1 MNRAR
6 GAVERIRSL
15 GPETFDT
22 LLAGAFLVAGVI
34 EALVISAD
42 GNERPYPLVVTVVL
56 AALVRWRRSI
66 PAVGLVTFGAS
77 LPLGRELA
85 PSTVDEV
92 TVPFM
97 MLFVFAYSLGAYGS
111 MRSTVVGGVLAA
123 VTIGIDVALHEGS
136 PSGAIGSMIFASL
149 FVIVPVSVG
158 RSMRNRRL
166 LTAALAEKAALAERE
181 RDERARRAVDEERAR
196 IARELHDVVAHSIS
210 VMTVQATAVER
221 IAERMP
227 EQARTS
233 LENIE
238 NTGRE
243 ALTEMRRL
251 LGVLRRDDA
260 AAAELAP
267 QPSLGRVEL
276 LAQRARSAG
285 LDVELRIEGERRPLP
300 AGIDLAAYRVVQE
313 ALGDAVGRAGTR
325 HARVTITYGT
335 GSVRIE
341 VVDDGAGH
349 VAEGDGELLGMRE
362 RVALYGGSLEGGP
375 SGDGGYAV
383 RARLPLER
391 VAA

>member
-6 GAVERIRSL
+6 GAVERLQTL
-15 GPETFDT
+15 GPAAFDT
-22 LLAGAFLVAGVI
+22 LLAAVFLVIGVV
-34 EALVISAD
+34 EALLVSAD
-42 GNERPYPLVVTVVL
+42 GNERAFPLVVAVL
-56 AALVRWRRSI
+56 LAVLLRWRRRFG
-66 PAVGLVTFGAS
+66 AVGLVAFGAS
-77 LPLGRELA
+77 LPLSRELA

-92 TVPFM
+92 TVPFVL
-97 MLFVFAYSLGAYGS
+97 LFVFAYSLGAYGT
-111 MRSTVVGGVLAA
+111 MRATVIGGVLAA
-123 VTIGIDVALHEGS
+123 VTIIWDVIANEGS
-136 PSGAIGSMIFASL
+136 PGGAIGSMIFASL
-149 FVIVPVSVG
+149 FVIVPAAVG

-166 LTAALAEKAALAERE
+166 LSAALAEKAAQAERE
-181 RDERARRAVDEERAR
+181 RDERARHAVDEERAR

-227 EQARTS
+227 EQARAS

-260 AAAELAP
+260 AADLAP
-267 QPSLGRVEL
+267 QPSLARVEL
-276 LAQRARSAG
+276 LAQRARAAG
-285 LDVELRIEGERRPLP
+285 LEVELRIEGERRPLP
-300 AGIDLAAYRVVQE
+300 AGVDLAGYRVVQE
-313 ALGDAVGRAGTR
+313 ALGDAVGRAGAR
-325 HARVTITYGT
+325 HARVTIGYRE

-349 VAEGDGELLGMRE
+349 SETDDGELLGMRE
-362 RVALYGGSLEGGP
+362 RVALYGGTLEGGP
-375 SGDGGYAV
+375 DAGGGYAV